1 MCTVTGVGFTL
12 LEEFA
17 VTSVNEGLTGLRVLV
32 TGGSRG
38 IGEATVRRF
47 AAAGATVL
55 TASRTAPAEDLPA
68 TFIPADLRSE
78 EGAAELGRRAVDSV
92 GGIDVLVNNAGA
104 ATGPMLTLER
114 SDASWLADLEMNL
127 LSAVR
132 LDRALVPQMV
142 ERGSGVV
149 VHVSSIASHLPQPA
163 EASYAASKA
172 ALNAYSRELAT
183 AVGEHGVRVVCV
195 VPGFVVTE
203 GAVGH
208 LQQMADSQGVGIDD
222 VKQQIVDHLKVPMGH
237 PGEPEDVA
245 EMIAFLASGR
255 AKWLT
260 GAQFRVDGGIIPVV

>member
-1 MCTVTGVGFTL
+1 MTFVD
-12 LEEFA
+12 
-17 VTSVNEGLTGLRVLV
+17 EGLAGLRVLV

-38 IGEATVRRF
+38 LGQATARRF

-55 TASRTAPAEDLPA
+55 TASRTAPPEDLPA
-68 TFIPADLRSE
+68 TFIPADLRTE
-78 EGAAELGRRAVDSV
+78 AGAAELGQRVLDSV
-92 GGIDVLVNNAGA
+92 GGVDVLVNNAGA
-104 ATGPMLTLER
+104 ATTPMPTLER

-132 LDRALVPQMV
+132 LDRALVPGMV

-195 VPGFVVTE
+195 LPGFVLTE
-203 GAVGH
+203 GAAGH
-208 LQQMADSQGVGIDD
+208 LQQMADSQGVGIDA
-222 VKQQIVDHLKVPMGH
+222 VTQQIMDHLEVPMGH

-245 EMIAFLASGR
+245 ELIAFLASGR

>member
-1 MCTVTGVGFTL
+1 MTF
-12 LEEFA
+12 EH
-17 VTSVNEGLTGLRVLV
+17 EGLAGLRVLV

-38 IGEATVRRF
+38 LGEATARRF

-55 TASRTAPAEDLPA
+55 TASRSMPPEDLPA
-68 TFIPADLRSE
+68 TFIPADLRSAA
-78 EGAAELGRRAVDSV
+78 GVAELGRRVLESV
-92 GGIDVLVNNAGA
+92 GGVDVLVNNAGA
-104 ATGPMLTLER
+104 ATPPTPTLRR

-132 LDRALVPQMV
+132 LDRALVPGMV

-149 VHVSSIASHLPQPA
+149 VHVSSIASHLPQLA
-163 EASYAASKA
+163 ESSYAASKA

-195 VPGFVVTE
+195 LPGFVVTE
-203 GAVGH
+203 GAISH
-208 LQQMADSQGVGIDD
+208 LQQMADSQGVGIDT
-222 VKQQIVDHLKVPMGH
+222 VKQQIVEHLKVPMGR

-245 EMIAFLASGR
+245 EMIAFLASSR

>member
-1 MCTVTGVGFTL
+1 MTI
-12 LEEFA
+12 E
-17 VTSVNEGLTGLRVLV
+17 NEGLDGLRVLV

-38 IGEATVRRF
+38 LGEATARRF

-55 TASRTAPAEDLPA
+55 TASRTAPPDDLDA
-68 TFIPADLRSE
+68 AFIPADLRSE
-78 EGAAELGRRAVDSV
+78 EGVRELGQRVLDSV
-92 GGIDVLVNNAGA
+92 GGVDVLVDNAGA
-104 ATGPMLTLER
+104 ATGPMPTLER

-132 LDRALVPQMV
+132 LDRALVPGMV

-183 AVGEHGVRVVCV
+183 AVGGHGVRVVCV
-195 VPGFVVTE
+195 LPGFVVTE
-203 GAVGH
+203 GAADH
-208 LQQMADSQGVGIDD
+208 LRRMADSEGIGVDD
-222 VKQQIVDHLKVPMGH
+222 VTQRIVEHLKLPMGR

-260 GAQFRVDGGIIPVV
+260 GAQFRVDGGIIPTV